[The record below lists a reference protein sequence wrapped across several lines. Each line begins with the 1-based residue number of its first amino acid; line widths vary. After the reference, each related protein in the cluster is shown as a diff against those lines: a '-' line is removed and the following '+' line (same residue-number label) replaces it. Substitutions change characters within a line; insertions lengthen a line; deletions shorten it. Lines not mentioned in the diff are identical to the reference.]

1 MSINIHSYINIFL
14 LIGFFE
20 KCVTLFLE
28 GPSSYQQKAVSSGA
42 NVHKAQCPSS
52 NVANNPVVHPNRQ
65 TFAQEIEEKYFQT
78 PFSVNPP
85 SETKPSKRGS
95 LGALQV
101 SAHEI
106 PDRIKH

>member
-1 MSINIHSYINIFL
+1 MNIHSYINIFL
-14 LIGFFE
+14 LLGFFE

-28 GPSSYQQKAVSSGA
+28 GPSSYQHKSVSSGA
-42 NVHKAQCPSS
+42 AHQAQCPSS
-52 NVANNPVVHPNRQ
+52 NVVNNPVVQPNRQ

-101 SAHEI
+101 SAHKI
-106 PDRIKH
+106 PDRTKH